1 LIALSQS
8 SSPLPVTNAQRP
20 PPATGRPGRRGRAT
34 GGRAPT
40 VAEFVAIAAIA
51 GSPFGG
57 IAAWNSDVVG
67 GVKPTGTV
75 VTADQDGTIT
85 DISQAEM
92 KSQFTHSA
100 CVYDPA
106 LAPKPAPELV
116 MTARPARTLVT

>member
-1 LIALSQS
+1 
-8 SSPLPVTNAQRP
+8 
-20 PPATGRPGRRGRAT
+20 
-34 GGRAPT
+34 
-40 VAEFVAIAAIA
+40 
-51 GSPFGG
+51 
-57 IAAWNSDVVG
+57 
-67 GVKPTGTV
+67 VKPTGTV